1 MSVRITLSI
10 PEALAARIEERR
22 GDASLQDYV
31 LATLRAAVYGSSTEV
46 ALRAEVARLHAT
58 VRALGGAASV
68 PPANSSVATPIAE
81 TDTRK
86 GW

>member
-22 GDASLQDYV
+22 GDQNLQDYV
-31 LATLRAAVYGSSTEV
+31 LAALRAAVHGSDAEL
-46 ALRAEVARLHAT
+46 ALRAEVARLHTT
-58 VRALGGAASV
+58 VRALGGAASI
-68 PPANSSVATPIAE
+68 PTPSSSVTTPIAE

>member
-10 PEALAARIEERR
+10 PDALAERIEEQRGDQSLQDFALAA
-22 GDASLQDYV
+22 
-31 LATLRAAVYGSSTEV
+31 LRAAVFGSDAEL

-58 VRALGGAASV
+58 VRAFGGGVAAQAAPTPA
-68 PPANSSVATPIAE
+68 PPSEVDA
-81 TDTRK
+81 RK

>member
-10 PEALAARIEERR
+10 PHPLAERIEEQRGDQSLQDFALAA
-22 GDASLQDYV
+22 
-31 LATLRAAVYGSSTEV
+31 LRAAVFGSDAEL

-58 VRALGGAASV
+58 MRALGGVVAG
-68 PPANSSVATPIAE
+68 PATPAPAAPGE
-81 TDTRK
+81 VDTRK